1 MIDATQM
8 MGMELAGQGYSRAQ
22 IVILGG
28 LWLLGWE
35 NPDLVRAMS
44 ALSNGAS
51 CGDLCGALTGG
62 LCLISMHTG
71 KGLEDERPVLGA
83 RTLNHAL
90 VKWFRQ
96 EELKGKVAPTCAA
109 IFESAGLTFQDGEM
123 NPAVGCGELGAHTWI
138 KAIELLRDSGID
150 PTEGRPES

>member
-1 MIDATQM
+1 MIDDTQM
-8 MGMELAGQGYSRAQ
+8 MVMELAGQGYSCAQ

-28 LWLLGWE
+28 LRLMGRE

-71 KGLEDERPVLGA
+71 KGLEDERPVPGA

-96 EELKGKVAPTCAA
+96 EELRDKVRPTCAA
-109 IFESAGLTFQDGEM
+109 IFEAAGLAFQDGEM
-123 NPAVGCGELGAHTWI
+123 NPAVGCGDLVAHTWT
-138 KAIELLRDSGID
+138 KAIEILRDNGMD